1 MVAIIDILR
10 LVVGLALFAVG
21 GVSVRESPRIGGFL
35 VGGLIAAEAVVRMVA
50 LAAFWQ
56 WLGPL
61 LAFAAGGLVGAI
73 LGSVLS
79 MLLLVVYTSILGAM
93 VGFVLGF
100 LVMMGGNTRQI
111 IDSLLAL
118 SGITPVQSAFMVVFA
133 LVFGFMS
140 LRYQEFMAMASTA
153 FVGSGLAV
161 FAMAE
166 QLKILA
172 PVFKE
177 DVVLLFVWVV
187 LGLIGL
193 IIQNKNEND

>member
-1 MVAIIDILR
+1 MVAVIDIIR
-10 LVVGLALFAVG
+10 LVVGLVLFSVG

-35 VGGLIAAEAVVRMVA
+35 VGGLVAAELVVRLFA
-50 LAAFWQ
+50 LTAIWQ

-61 LAFAAGGLVGAI
+61 LAFLLGGLVGAF
-73 LGSVLS
+73 LGSILS

-93 VGFVLGF
+93 VGFVMGF
-100 LVMMGGNTRQI
+100 LVMMSGNTREI

-118 SGITPVQSAFMVVFA
+118 SGITPIQSAFMVVFA

-140 LRYQEFMAMASTA
+140 LRFQEFMSMVSTA

-161 FAMAE
+161 FALAE
-166 QLKILA
+166 QLKKLTPI
-172 PVFKE
+172 FKE
-177 DVVLLFVWVV
+177 DLVLLFVWVV

-193 IIQNKNEND
+193 IIQNRNENR

>member
-1 MVAIIDILR
+1 MVDVIDMIR
-10 LVVGLALFAVG
+10 LVAGLVLFAVG

-35 VGGLIAAEAVVRMVA
+35 VGGLVAAELVVRVFT
-50 LAAFWQ
+50 LAAFWH
-56 WLGPL
+56 WLAPL
-61 LAFAAGGLVGAI
+61 LAFLLGGLIGAI
-73 LGSVLS
+73 LGNVLS
-79 MLLLVVYTSILGAM
+79 MLLLVFYTSILGAM
-93 VGFVLGF
+93 VGFILGF

-118 SGITPVQSAFMVVFA
+118 SEITPIQGAFMIVFA

-153 FVGSGLAV
+153 FVGAGLAV

-166 QLKILA
+166 QLKLLT

-193 IIQNKNEND
+193 IIQNKNAND